1 MIIDTLNLN
10 HLRIFEC
17 VFRTRSMTAA
27 SKELHLTQSGVSQH
41 IKSLEDVLQVK
52 LFDRIKQKL
61 VPTPAAATLFRK
73 AADSL
78 YGIEQTL
85 SELKGGEQQLSG
97 EVSIGMP
104 IEFGNGIVLP
114 LLAKFAKQHPRVR
127 FALRY
132 GFPTEMN
139 AMILGGDLDFAFV
152 DAFELDPRITTERVF
167 DETLVLCCHPDLVK
181 KKGAIKGKQGFESLE
196 YVDYQPGEP
205 VLRTWFNHH
214 LGSRNLK
221 LNVRA
226 TVMDVQGVLRLIES
240 GLCAGIL
247 PGYLV
252 ARIEAQGHFE
262 LYKFKG
268 SGSPLKNVI
277 SVAYLPERTISPAAT
292 AALKWFLTELQS
304 GGTA

>member
-1 MIIDTLNLN
+1 
-10 HLRIFEC
+10 
-17 VFRTRSMTAA
+17 MTAA

-41 IKSLEDVLQVK
+41 IKSLEEVLGVR

-61 VPTPAAATLFRK
+61 IPTAAAAVLFKR
-73 AADSL
+73 ATDSL
-78 YGIEQTL
+78 YGLEQTI

-114 LLAKFAKQHPRVR
+114 LLAKFCKLHPRVR
-127 FALRY
+127 FACRY

-139 AMILGGDLDFAFV
+139 AGILGGDLDFAFV
-152 DAFELDPRITTERVF
+152 DAFELDPRITTEKVF
-167 DETLVLCCHPDLVK
+167 DETLVLCCHPELIK
-181 KKGAIKGKQGFESLE
+181 KKGPIKGKQGYEALE

-205 VLRTWFNHH
+205 VLRTWFHH
-214 LGSRNLK
+214 HVGSRNLK

-226 TVMDVQGVLRLIES
+226 TVLDVQGVLRLIES
-240 GLCAGIL
+240 GICAGIL

-277 SVAYLPERTISPAAT
+277 SMAWLPERTISPAAT
-292 AALKWFLTELQS
+292 AAMKWFLTELQS